1 MICVACCCMPF
12 AASCGVA
19 LFRQAFSCQSSIAFA
34 TSSHC
39 GMFGGECASFN
50 WSPKTFKLGSLV
62 SEESLQES
70 GRDGRSLSSLYQVIW
85 VSFDVMNCTNF
96 QAASWLLLFLNTTQ
110 SLPPTNDVA
119 DLSPLGICAT
129 AHFDWSRP
137 AFEISP
143 AIHGPE
149 MNIGSSPVTKAWI
162 RSNPCGCDPRVRPFL
177 KKSL

>member
-1 MICVACCCMPF
+1 MIWVACCCIPF

-50 WSPKTFKLGSLV
+50 WAPKTFRLGSAV
-62 SEESLQES
+62 IAGSLQASCRE
-70 GRDGRSLSSLYQVIW
+70 GRSFSSLYQLTC
-85 VSFDVMNCTNF
+85 VSFEVMNWTNF
-96 QAASWLLLFLNTTQ
+96 QAASWFLLFLKTTQ

-119 DLSPLGICAT
+119 DLSPLGIGAT
-129 AHFDWSRP
+129 AHFDWSSP
-137 AFEISP
+137 AFVIRP

-149 MNIGSSPVTKAWI
+149 MNIGSSPATNA
-162 RSNPCGCDPRVRPFL
+162 
-177 KKSL
+177 